1 MSKRFTDTKKWNDP
15 WFQDLPTTWKC
26 FWCYVCDSCDEAGIW
41 KVNKKQAEFQIGSK
55 IQWDKM
61 TTFINSD
68 KIRIVEIDNYIWI
81 VKDFVFFQ
89 YGEKVLTSSHSFHE
103 RIRNSL
109 KRYPI
114 DTLSNTL
121 LNTLSNRV
129 QEEEEEK
136 DKVIDNVFLKKEKK
150 EVQEEG
156 RETTTTAHDWRENSE
171 EGFQSYLKLSE
182 PHFDA
187 LLSDWSW
194 VAIQK
199 EYYPGCNVKRTMF
212 RMWEQYWGTKAGW
225 KNKRDAA
232 RGKPDYEMNWKQ
244 TIELNFKKSICY
256 YGKNEADDE
265 KLTIETKRKF
275 GEL

>member
-1 MSKRFTDTKKWNDP
+1 MATKRLHDIEIWRKS
-15 WFQDLPTTWKC
+15 WFRNLSYQAKLLWFYIKDNC
-26 FWCYVCDSCDEAGIW
+26 NCAGI
-41 KVNKKQAEFQIGSK
+41 A
-55 IQWDKM
+55 
-61 TTFINSD
+61 
-68 KIRIVEIDNYIWI
+68 EIDDKTQISFFI
-81 VKDFVFFQ
+81 GVKLTDVHFKEIEKQILTIDDKRILLIDFIDFQ
-89 YGEKVLTSSHSFHE
+89 YGELGESHKMRKKILSELAKFD
-103 RIRNSL
+103 L
-109 KRYPI
+109 KYPI
-114 DTLSNTL
+114 
-121 LNTLSNRV
+121 NTLSRNQDTV
-129 QEEEEEK
+129 K
-136 DKVIDNVFLKKEKK
+136 DKDKDTVKDMDNDKNIILK
-150 EVQEEG
+150 
-156 RETTTTAHDWRENSE
+156 ETTWRDNTE
-171 EGFQSYLKLSE
+171 EGFNLYLKLSE

-199 EYYPGCNVKRTMF
+199 EYYPGCCVKRTMF

-244 TIELNFKKSICY
+244 TIERNFKKSICY